1 MKEDKQNLEH
11 INSLFES
18 EENKDYTEFIEKLY
32 KENYK
37 KFYRLAYSILK
48 NEADAEDAVTET
60 FLIIYKYIERI
71 YNLKCPEIV
80 PYCIN
85 IVKTVSY
92 KMIKKQSKII
102 FLDYSE
108 DLIDKTKCSE
118 GADVTLEK
126 MLENEELNNLLSKLS
141 KLEYKILE
149 LRAVYKLKFKEI
161 GKAIGVSE
169 EAAKKRYQRIIK
181 KLREEQG
188 GCE

>member
-1 MKEDKQNLEH
+1 MIKN
-11 INSLFES
+11 N
-18 EENKDYTEFIEKLY
+18 NKDTIKMTFLEDIKNKEYSIFIEKLY
-32 KENYK
+32 KDNYK
-37 KFYRLAYSILK
+37 TFYRIAYSILK
-48 NEADAEDAVTET
+48 NSADAEDAVTET
-60 FLIIYKYIERI
+60 FLVIYKYIERI

-92 KMIKKQSKII
+92 KMKKKQSKII

-108 DLIDKTKCSE
+108 ALIDKTKCSE
-118 GADVTLEK
+118 GADVVLEK
-126 MLENEELNNLLSKLS
+126 MLENEELYSLLSVLS

-149 LRAVYKLKFKEI
+149 FRVIDKLKFKEI

-181 KLREEQG
+181 KLREEG
-188 GCE
+188 RCE

>member
-1 MKEDKQNLEH
+1 MKEEK

-18 EENKDYTEFIEKLY
+18 EESEEYAEFIKKLY

-48 NEADAEDAVTET
+48 NEADAKDVVTET
-60 FLIIYKYIERI
+60 FLIIYKYIKRI
-71 YNLKCPEIV
+71 FNLKCPEII

-85 IVKTVSY
+85 IVKSVSY
-92 KMIKKQSKII
+92 KMKKKQSKII

-108 DLIDKTKCSE
+108 ALIDKTKYSE
-118 GADVTLEK
+118 GADIALEK

-149 LRAVYKLKFKEI
+149 LRVVDKLKFKEI

-181 KLREEQG
+181 KLQEEQG
-188 GCE
+188 RYE